1 MNGLFLLF
9 FFNLRPSQHCPGMMR
24 TWAVVIR
31 NEVVYFQPV
40 KVASATVFLV
50 FSFF

>member
-1 MNGLFLLF
+1 MIFF
-9 FFNLRPSQHCPGMMR
+9 VFFNLRPSQHCPGMMR
-24 TWAVVIR
+24 SWAVVIR